1 MFNHGDGGLSH
12 ATRHLPCRVWH
23 EGRLRQ
29 NGGVNDEDWL
39 RFWEEAQGEDP
50 LVQVLKSTLERYR
63 SLPVDQIG
71 AGLSELVQDR
81 RLDILA
87 IQKLK
92 ICRNVDEAITLAA
105 AILAKLD
112 AIADR
117 RRQTSADG
125 D

>member
-1 MFNHGDGGLSH
+1 MLNHGDGRFSH

-23 EGRLRQ
+23 EGVLRQ
-29 NGGVNDEDWL
+29 NGDMNEEDWL

-63 SLPVDQIG
+63 SLQIDQIG
-71 AGLSELVQDR
+71 TGLSELVQDP

-87 IQKLK
+87 IQQLR
-92 ICRNVDEAITLAA
+92 ICSDVDEAITRAA

-117 RRQTSADG
+117 RRHEG
-125 D
+125 DKN

>member
-1 MFNHGDGGLSH
+1 M
-12 ATRHLPCRVWH
+12 
-23 EGRLRQ
+23 LRQ
-29 NGGVNDEDWL
+29 NGDVNDEDWL

-71 AGLSELVQDR
+71 AGLSELVQDP

-87 IQKLK
+87 IQQLR
-92 ICRNVDEAITLAA
+92 ICKDVDEAITRAA